1 MDIRTPWLKERKWYF
16 FSIVGLFLF
25 VILAEVGLRFVLGLG
40 RPILYEPS
48 AESGYFMRPHQY
60 TRRLFATTSTN
71 SYGMRSPEFA
81 REKPSG
87 TLRLMFLGD
96 SITYGTTQVDQ
107 NDIFVEKV
115 RRDLSV
121 KLRRR
126 VEDLNASANGWA
138 ISNEYGF
145 LQSRGTYGS
154 DYLLLVLNSGD
165 LTQPFSKLSDVQG
178 ARTEYPHT
186 AIGELLDRLLLLRK
200 HYSQHDP
207 GTAVEDDPQTEQANL
222 RDLTSMVKISRA
234 QGTQLLLIFIPIC
247 QVIPQGAS
255 SSAQYDLKNWAET
268 EGVTLFDLT
277 NSVSAYETSAI
288 TLLDRV
294 HYNSHG
300 NWLLANSLEKY
311 LEDKFSKVD
320 SGQYESSPNKAGYTN
335 SIAEYVHR

>member
-1 MDIRTPWLKERKWYF
+1 MYIRTPWLKGRRWYF
-16 FSIVGLFLF
+16 ISIVGPFLL
-25 VILAEVGLRFVLGLG
+25 IMLTEVGLRFVLGLG
-40 RPILYEPS
+40 RPILYEPG
-48 AESGYFMRPHQY
+48 AEFGYFMRPHLY
-60 TRRLFATTSTN
+60 TRRLFARTATN

-107 NDIFVEKV
+107 DDIFVEKV

-121 KLRRR
+121 KLSRR

-165 LTQPFSKLSDVQG
+165 LTQPFSKLPDVQG
-178 ARTEYPHT
+178 ARTEYPRT
-186 AIGELLDRLLLLRK
+186 AIGELLDRLLLMRK

-207 GTAVEDDPQTEQANL
+207 GTSVEDDPQTEQANL
-222 RDLTSMVKISRA
+222 RDLTSIAKISRSQRAQLLLVFIPIRQVIA
-234 QGTQLLLIFIPIC
+234 QGT
-247 QVIPQGAS
+247 S
-255 SSAQYDLKNWAET
+255 NSAQYDLKNWAET

-277 NSVSAYETSAI
+277 SSVSAYETSAI
-288 TLLDRV
+288 TLQDRV
-294 HYNSHG
+294 HYNSRG
-300 NWLLANSLEKY
+300 NLLLANALEKY
-311 LEDKFSKVD
+311 LEDKFTKVD
-320 SGQYESSPNKAGYTN
+320 WGRNESNTNRAGYTN
-335 SIAEYVHR
+335 SIGE